1 MNHIILSNTEEARR
15 VISEA
20 DDLLSNLLYFN
31 NEWDMEACFTPYRVD
46 WKEWNHSPNKD
57 AEWVYMLNRLEF
69 LTKLL
74 LADYLTGDHKYLDK
88 WLDIVHDWQLYG
100 KSTHKDIKKPQL
112 LQKIVSFLDG
122 YINLG
127 NIQSYNFSGYRP
139 LDVALRCISL
149 LEGVS
154 YIDDSG
160 YIDKKITINIR
171 SDVDNEINYI
181 IEHWESWYEHSN
193 WGLIIASSVLYC
205 GLFLDN
211 RNYVSWAELKIP
223 TMVSL
228 QYDSD
233 GIQFEGSPMYAVQVA
248 ILFAKIKS
256 NFLGKLNENIEGI
269 ITSVCQ
275 STFNYL
281 VAIKAPDEKLP
292 PLGDSDSTPLASI
305 LNIFSCLLFNETNDI
320 QNLNYVTLFP
330 FRHILEKS
338 TTGKIIENKPFV
350 SFDSGISVMRNDDN
364 DYLLVTNGKC
374 YSGHRHMDN
383 GNFILYKS
391 SHKVFID
398 PGRYTYKKSYERTFL
413 RSEVAHNTILI
424 DGHGF
429 TKCKNVWDVHK
440 YPIWHNNDV
449 RILNGTNIV
458 LLSARYIGE
467 IKKRCAFIER
477 FFILT
482 DSNDILIVSHVYCP
496 GAHKCS
502 ELFHLASNCSIKDDG
517 AFYTL
522 QTDGEECFFSF
533 EKSWHTSF
541 KKSIC
546 SDNYGELN
554 RNTTMVTRKE
564 FKDHYIS
571 VFCVSDRKINT
582 VLETLNS
589 LCGAFKISA
598 ENGMIYK
605 LKYNFHSTGIKPRIN
620 IDGDKQIDDLVLEY
634 NLLNNSDANSVII
647 K

>member
-1 MNHIILSNTEEARR
+1 MNDVILSNTDEARR

-20 DDLLSNLLYFN
+20 DDLLSDLLYFN
-31 NEWDMEACFTPYRVD
+31 NEWDMEACFTPYKVD
-46 WKEWNHSPNKD
+46 WKEWQHSPNKD

-74 LADYLTGDHKYLDK
+74 LADYLTGNHKYLEK
-88 WLDIVHDWQLYG
+88 WLDIVHNWQLYG
-100 KSTHKDIKKPQL
+100 KDSYKDVKKTRL
-112 LQKIVSFLDG
+112 LQKSILFLNH
-122 YINLG
+122 YINLDY
-127 NIQSYNFSGYRP
+127 IRSYSFSGYRP

-154 YIDDSG
+154 YIDDSD

-171 SDVDNEINYI
+171 SDVAHEVNFI
-181 IEHWESWYEHSN
+181 IERWESWYKHSN

-211 RNYVSWAELKIP
+211 KIYVSWAEEKLP

-256 NFLGKLNENIEGI
+256 NFHGKLSENIEEI
-269 ITSVCQ
+269 VTSVCQ

-281 VAIKAPDEKLP
+281 VAIKTPDEKLP
-292 PLGDSDSTPLASI
+292 PVGDSDSTPLASI
-305 LNIFSCLLFNETNDI
+305 LDVFSCLLFNETIDI
-320 QNLNYVTLFP
+320 QKPNYVTLFP
-330 FRHILEKS
+330 FRHMLEKG
-338 TTGKIIENKPFV
+338 TAGKEIENKPFV
-350 SFDSGISVMRNDDN
+350 SFESISIMRNDNN

-383 GNFILYKS
+383 GSFVLYKS
-391 SHKVFID
+391 GHKIFID
-398 PGRYTYKKSYERTFL
+398 PGRYTYRKSYERTFL

-440 YPIWHNNDV
+440 YPVWHNNAV
-449 RILNGTNIV
+449 RNLNDTNIV
-458 LLSARYIGE
+458 LISTRYIGAV
-467 IKKRCAFIER
+467 KKSCAFIER

-482 DSNDILIVSHVYCP
+482 DSNDILIISHVYCP
-496 GAHKCS
+496 GVHKCS
-502 ELFHLASNCSIKDDG
+502 ELFQLASNCSIKDDG
-517 AFYTL
+517 ALYDL
-522 QTDGEECFFSF
+522 QIDGKKYFFSF
-533 EKSWHTSF
+533 EKSWHISF
-541 KKSIC
+541 KKCIC

-571 VFCVSDRKINT
+571 AFCVSDRKINT
-582 VLETLNS
+582 ALETLNS
-589 LCGAFKISA
+589 LCGAFKIST
-598 ENGMIYK
+598 ENRMIYRI
-605 LKYNFHSTGIKPRIN
+605 KYNFNHTGIKPRTN

-634 NLLNNSDANSVII
+634 DLLNNSGTNTVVIN
-647 K
+647 